1 MAPHTQK
8 YKSNLSKLFPIF
20 IVFVI
25 IASAGMVVLKAYQ
38 SDHVLA
44 PQIALIK
51 INGEINSGMAEE
63 LSKAIDKASK
73 DSEIKAVVFE
83 INSPGGSVLPS
94 KELAE
99 QIKSISKPKVA
110 WIREVGASGAYWIAS
125 ATDKIVADPS
135 SMTGSIGVIG
145 SYLEFSKLFDKYGIT
160 YQRLVSGKY
169 KDAGSEFKNMSADER
184 EYLQGKINK
193 LNQMFVSSVAENRHL
208 DKFYVESLAT
218 GEIFLGVE
226 AVDNKLIDVL
236 GGKAEA
242 QKTAE
247 KLAKLKSSRLVE
259 YKTEKGFFELL
270 NSGADA
276 VAYWAGR
283 GIGDAITPETS
294 NKIEFS
300 AAI

>member
-1 MAPHTQK
+1 MAAHLQK
-8 YKSNLSKLFPIF
+8 SKSNLSKLFPIF
-20 IVFVI
+20 IIFLI
-25 IASAGMVVLKAYQ
+25 IASAGLALFKVSQK
-38 SDHVLA
+38 DHVLS

-51 INGEINSGMAEE
+51 VDGGINSAMAEE
-63 LSKAIDKASK
+63 LSKTIDKADK
-73 DSEIKAVVFE
+73 DSEIKAIVFE
-83 INSPGGSVLPS
+83 INSPGGSILPS
-94 KELAE
+94 KELAG
-99 QIKSISKPKVA
+99 QIKAISKPKVA

-145 SYLEFSKLFDKYGIT
+145 SYLEFSKLFDKYGVT

-169 KDAGSEFKNMSADER
+169 KDAGSEFKNMSAEER
-184 EYLQGKINK
+184 DYLQGKINK
-193 LNQMFVSSVAENRHL
+193 LNQMFISAVAENRHM

-218 GEIFLGVE
+218 GEVFLGVE
-226 AVDNKLIDVL
+226 AFENKLVDVL

-242 QKTAE
+242 QRTAE
-247 KLAKLKSSRLVE
+247 KLAKLKSSRFVE

-270 NSGADA
+270 NSGADVA
-276 VAYWAGR
+276 AYWAGR

-300 AAI
+300 ATI

>member
-1 MAPHTQK
+1 MALHTQK

>member
-1 MAPHTQK
+1 MAAHTQK
-8 YKSNLSKLFPIF
+8 PKSNLSKLFPIF
-20 IVFVI
+20 IVFLI
-25 IASAGMVVLKAYQ
+25 IASSGFVLFKISQ
-38 SDHVLA
+38 KDHVLS

-51 INGEINSGMAEE
+51 VDGGINSAMAEE
-63 LSKAIDKASK
+63 LSKTIDKADK
-73 DSEIKAVVFE
+73 DSEIKAIVFE
-83 INSPGGSVLPS
+83 INSPGGSILPS
-94 KELAE
+94 KELAG
-99 QIKSISKPKVA
+99 QIKAISKPKVA

-169 KDAGSEFKNMSADER
+169 KDAGSEFKNMSAEER
-184 EYLQGKINK
+184 DYLQVKINK
-193 LNQMFVSSVAENRHL
+193 LNQMFISAVAENRHL

-218 GEIFLGVE
+218 GEVFLGVE
-226 AVDNKLIDVL
+226 AVDNKLVDVL

-242 QKTAE
+242 QRTAE
-247 KLAKLKSSRLVE
+247 KLAKLKSSRFVE

-276 VAYWAGR
+276 AAYWTGR
-283 GIGDAITPETS
+283 GIGDSIAPETS
-294 NKIEFS
+294 NNMEFS
-300 AAI
+300 AKI